1 MRYYFFVWIPIIAAL
16 TSCGAHAPIKPQERL
31 DERTGITIAA
41 LPEPIE
47 LIQRGTL
54 TFDKRMSF
62 AYLGPV
68 EWNRAGNVSYS
79 LWVHVAPGDGAQV
92 SDLRIP
98 GAASIKLDDGLLPM
112 VVVETPALQNEA
124 YRPAVTWGQSVHFNL
139 SVGSLGRLGSSHTLE
154 LHVLGVDGSPIIFLP
169 SRADHSSL
177 QDFAVAIRATA
188 Y

>member
-1 MRYYFFVWIPIIAAL
+1 LV
-16 TSCGAHAPIKPQERL
+16 
-31 DERTGITIAA
+31 
-41 LPEPIE
+41 
-47 LIQRGTL
+47 QRGTL
-54 TFDKRMSF
+54 TFNKRMGF

-98 GAASIKLDDGLLPM
+98 GAASIKLDDGFLPM
-112 VVVETPALQNEA
+112 VVVDTPALKNEA

-139 SVGSLGRLGSSHTLE
+139 GVDTLGRLGSSHTLE
-154 LHVLGVDGSPIIFLP
+154 LHVLGADSSPIIFLP

-177 QDFAVAIRATA
+177 QDFAVASHATA